1 MDSNALQLWNLEPF
15 RHLLTQARIL
25 FNGIERVGW
34 RDPKYF
40 YLAQNHE
47 NYRNMLYT
55 YIYMYSFN
63 INPTLNN
70 NWSGCNFSRLE
81 NPQLQVNMKPN
92 PFIISN
98 SPLITYPIDSN
109 YQLVCYATNYN
120 ILVIKGGMAGLKYNN

>member
-1 MDSNALQLWNLEPF
+1 
-15 RHLLTQARIL
+15 
-25 FNGIERVGW
+25 
-34 RDPKYF
+34 
-40 YLAQNHE
+40 
-47 NYRNMLYT
+47 
-55 YIYMYSFN
+55 MYSFN

-81 NPQLQVNMKPN
+81 NPQLQVNIKPN

-109 YQLVCYATNYN
+109 YQLICYATNYN